1 MKATGGRQRVLWGSA
16 AVALFLLLRPSAASA
31 ASVSLAWDPN
41 PEADLAG
48 YKVHVGASTRTYTQ
62 TIDVGHV
69 TAFTV
74 PNLSDGQTYF
84 FAVTAYD
91 VFANESGF
99 SNEVSTTIVP
109 SNNAPTAS
117 FNSSCTDLVCTFI
130 NTSIDSDGT
139 VSAWSWKFG
148 DGTASA
154 TGQTASH
161 NYASAGTYTVT
172 LTVTDNAGATG
183 NTSRDVTV
191 SSKVEAQIT
200 LSATGYKVKGLQTVN
215 LGWNSL
221 TSTNVDIFRNGS
233 KMTTTANDGSY
244 TDNINKRGQGTY
256 TYQICAEGTSTCS
269 NKVTVTTF
277 R

>member
-1 MKATGGRQRVLWGSA
+1 MKATARRQTVLWGSA
-16 AVALFLLLRPSAASA
+16 AVALLLWLHPSAASA
-31 ASVSLAWDPN
+31 ASVSLVWDPN

-84 FAVTAYD
+84 FTVTAYD
-91 VFANESGF
+91 IFANDSGF
-99 SNEVSTTIVP
+99 SNEVSTTIAP
-109 SNNAPTAS
+109 SNKAPTAS
-117 FNSSCTDLVCTFI
+117 FNSSCLDLICAFI
-130 NTSIDSDGT
+130 NTSVDSDGI
-139 VSAWSWKFG
+139 VVASSWKFG
-148 DGTASA
+148 DGTSS
-154 TGQTASH
+154 TGQTVSH
-161 NYASAGTYTVT
+161 NYTSAGTYTVT

-200 LSATGYKVKGLQTVN
+200 LSVTGYKVKGLQKVD
-215 LGWNSL
+215 LGWNNL

-233 KMTTTANDGSY
+233 KMTTTANDGFY

-256 TYQICAEGTSTCS
+256 TYQICVEGTSICS

-277 R
+277 K